1 MVFKVR
7 RLPGGSSGGLTRDWL
22 VNPVDPEWKGHGSGE
37 ILVTFDTNGFG
48 NGGSPGQGVSSS
60 FWGLRK
66 IWEGGSPE
74 GDRNNLL

>member
-7 RLPGGSSGGLTRDWL
+7 RLPGGSSGGLTWDWL

-60 FWGLRK
+60 F
-66 IWEGGSPE
+66 GGC
-74 GDRNNLL
+74 GKFGKGIAQRGT